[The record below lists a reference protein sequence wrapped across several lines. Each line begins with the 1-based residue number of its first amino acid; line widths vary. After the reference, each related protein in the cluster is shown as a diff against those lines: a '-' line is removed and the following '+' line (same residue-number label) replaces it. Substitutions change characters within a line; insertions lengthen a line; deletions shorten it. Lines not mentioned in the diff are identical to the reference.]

1 MSALFDKPTFA
12 AGFKITKP
20 MANQVT
26 RYVAV
31 IVKRNPVADWIIEN
45 ALGDFSA
52 ASSPKGAKVVNQV
65 APGFTPFAGFDL
77 VKSEK
82 SQHRPVLPGRPKLI
96 VVYGVHDVG

>member
-1 MSALFDKPTFA
+1 MSALFGKLTSA
-12 AGFKITKP
+12 AGIKITKP
-20 MANQVT
+20 MADQVP
-26 RYVAV
+26 RCVAV

-65 APGFTPFAGFDL
+65 SPGFTPFTGFDS

-82 SQHRPVLPGRPKLI
+82 SQQEARTPGRPKSI
-96 VVYGVHDVG
+96 SDYGVHDV